1 LLIQNVIAAVVIKT
15 IQHTEVI
22 MRFVVISGLSGAGK
36 SQTVRC
42 LEDLGYFCV
51 DNLPATLIP
60 KFADACA
67 QTAGKIDKI
76 ALVIDIRGGK
86 FFDDLFESLNYLKE
100 QGFAYEILFLD
111 ASDETLIKRFKESR
125 RKHPLAPDGR
135 ILNGITMERNRL
147 KEVKDRANNI
157 IDTTKL
163 STRELRDKLTAIY
176 SEEGQIENELM
187 ITVLSF
193 GFKYGIPVDSDL
205 VFDVRFLPNPFY
217 IPELK
222 PFSGN
227 DKPVKDYVF
236 GFEET
241 KLFTDKLED
250 MAKFLIPHYLK
261 EGKRQLIISIGCT
274 GGRHRSVAI
283 ANETYQRLKNHGYK
297 INIDHR
303 DINEDIHR
311 GGVKL

>member
-1 LLIQNVIAAVVIKT
+1 
-15 IQHTEVI
+15 
-22 MRFVVISGLSGAGK
+22 MRFVIITGLSGAGK
-36 SQTVRC
+36 TQAVRC

-60 KFADACA
+60 KFAEACY
-67 QTAGKIDKI
+67 QTDGKIDKI

-86 FFDDLFESLNYLKE
+86 FFDNLFESLNFLKE
-100 QGFAYEILFLD
+100 QNFNYEILFLD
-111 ASDETLIKRFKESR
+111 ANDETLIKRFKESR
-125 RKHPLAPDGR
+125 RKHPLAPEGR

-147 KEVKDRANNI
+147 KELKDRANNI

-163 STRELRDKLTAIY
+163 SPRELRDKLISIY
-176 SEEGQIENELM
+176 SEEGQVENKLI

-227 DKPVKDYVF
+227 DKEVYNYVF
-236 GFEET
+236 NFEET
-241 KLFTDKLED
+241 KIFINKLED
-250 MAKFLIPHYLK
+250 MIEFLIPNYLK

-283 ANETYQRLKNHGYK
+283 ANEIYKRLKNKGHN
-297 INIDHR
+297 ITIDHR
-303 DINEDIHR
+303 DINEDINR
-311 GGVKL
+311 GGIKL